1 MALVAGAYKHVCFA
15 TSQFFDHSGGK
26 TISIHATFAY
36 SVADFGLVLTELCIN
51 DKENSSLKQLAAV
64 LLRQYVD
71 THWSELSE
79 KFTPPETPT
88 HVSLSSLYYD

>member
-1 MALVAGAYKHVCFA
+1 MALAAEAYKRVGFA
-15 TSQFFDHSGGK
+15 ASQFFDQVAKQSLFMLH
-26 TISIHATFAY
+26 TLN

>member
-1 MALVAGAYKHVCFA
+1 MLN
-15 TSQFFDHSGGK
+15 
-26 TISIHATFAY
+26 

-88 HVSLSSLYYD
+88 HVSLSSLYDDEKYD

>member
-1 MALVAGAYKHVCFA
+1 MSVLPPVSSLTRWQNNLYSF
-15 TSQFFDHSGGK
+15 
-26 TISIHATFAY
+26 HATFAY

-71 THWSELSE
+71 AHWSELSE

-88 HVSLSSLYYD
+88 HVSPSSLYDD

>member
-1 MALVAGAYKHVCFA
+1 M
-15 TSQFFDHSGGK
+15 
-26 TISIHATFAY
+26 
-36 SVADFGLVLTELCIN
+36 LTELCIN

-88 HVSLSSLYYD
+88 HVSLYSLYDDV